1 MILKILIKYLKNQQ
15 WNQKNKLLIMK
26 KIVKEYQICYKKV
39 NLIQKCFL
47 DLNKDLLKLVKIN
60 LFLIYKMQHL
70 FPEIQLKIK
79 MLK

>member
-70 FPEIQLKIK
+70 FLEIQLKIK